1 MGILWVY
8 LMKLKKEEH
17 PPTMKIF
24 RDMWDCVKKQFL
36 ELPYFWHFV
45 VVCIL
50 VFSFIVLGMII
61 HQ

>member
-17 PPTMKIF
+17 RPIMKIF
-24 RDMWDCVKKQFL
+24 RDIWDCAKKQFL
-36 ELPYFWHFV
+36 ELPYFWQFV
-45 VVCIL
+45 IVCIML
-50 VFSFIVLGMII
+50 FSLFVLGMII

>member
-1 MGILWVY
+1 
-8 LMKLKKEEH
+8 MKLKKEEH

-36 ELPYFWHFV
+36 ELPYFWQFV
-45 VVCIL
+45 VVCIM